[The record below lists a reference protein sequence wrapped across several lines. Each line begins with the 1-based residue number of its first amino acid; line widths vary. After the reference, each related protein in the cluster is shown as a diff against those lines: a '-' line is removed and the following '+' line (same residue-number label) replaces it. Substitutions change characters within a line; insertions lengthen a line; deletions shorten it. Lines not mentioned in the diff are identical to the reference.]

1 MNRRFCPAKTAA
13 FLYILICSFFLS
25 SCVSHL
31 KEAKFYYTQG
41 EKLSRVYKEE
51 KSLASFKRALIEAKL
66 EVAKHPS
73 SQAYMLKGMAE
84 LNLELREEAEESFL
98 QAFSYGFEKG
108 EDWAKQLSL
117 YGLGVSLQETGL
129 EDSCLKI
136 YVYLLNKSNFKQVC
150 LLAAQRYSDI
160 MLKKALPKKGK
171 EREKILADLLKTA
184 EKLTNK
190 DLSCGF
196 YHYIQSQVYSH
207 IEDYRKSFEEAVMAK
222 ELGLPTEKTLRDN
235 DNQIIFCHRKLKEEL
250 SPKDWEYFNSL
261 YLKWMEKWNWEGPET
276 PSWKKR

>member
-1 MNRRFCPAKTAA
+1 MNSRFRPAKIAA
-13 FLYILICSFFLS
+13 FLYILICFFLLS

-31 KEAKFYYTQG
+31 REAKFYYTQG

-73 SQAYMLKGMAE
+73 AQAYMLKGMAE
-84 LNLELREEAEESFL
+84 LNLESWEEAEESFL

-117 YGLGVSLQETGL
+117 YGLGISLQETGL

-136 YVYLLNKSNFKQVC
+136 YVYLLNKSKFKQVC

-171 EREKILADLLKTA
+171 EREKILANLLKTA

-250 SPKDWEYFNSL
+250 SPKDWEYFHSL